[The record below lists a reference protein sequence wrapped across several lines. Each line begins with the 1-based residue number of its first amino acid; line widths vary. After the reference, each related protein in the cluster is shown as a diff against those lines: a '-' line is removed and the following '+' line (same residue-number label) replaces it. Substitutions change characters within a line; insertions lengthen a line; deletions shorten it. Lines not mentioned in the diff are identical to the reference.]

1 MKNSRRRR
9 RLKSRSKTPSK
20 RTSVNQQQLS
30 FDQLEARHL
39 LAALVVNSAADLPV
53 DLSDGV
59 VTLRVMHHPLII
71 RRMMA
76 TKRFD
81 SHY

>member
-39 LAALVVNSAADLPV
+39 LAALVVN
-53 DLSDGV
+53 LS
-59 VTLRVMHHPLII
+59 LIHI
-71 RRMMA
+71 
-76 TKRFD
+76 
-81 SHY
+81 